1 MNVEALLA
9 GNSMELFLIIQALG
23 LSLWLSIAVL
33 NNWQAF
39 RSSVGAVGATM
50 AMEPLRQNPAI
61 EIPLLTRAVRS
72 ARLHQLALLVVLAL
86 QVVAALAAWTGSYQL
101 ILGDGLLAARPWLN
115 LALSGFSAFVFAM
128 LLGGLWFGYWIR
140 QEGLQLTHLVLSIW
154 AVVAFVLFNNSWM

>member
-1 MNVEALLA
+1 MTVEAWVL
-9 GNSMELFLIIQALG
+9 GHSMLVFLGVQAVG

-50 AMEPLRQNPAI
+50 AMEPLRQSPAI
-61 EIPLLTRAVRS
+61 EIPLLVRAVRS
-72 ARLHQLALLVVLAL
+72 PRLHQLALLVVLAL

-101 ILGDGLLAARPWLN
+101 ILGDGLLSARPWLN
-115 LALSGFSAFVFAM
+115 LALSAFSAFVFAM

-154 AVVAFVLFNNSWM
+154 AVLAFFLFNHSWL